1 MNKFSHTQQNLFP
14 QYIDLNKSDFEIM
27 KIIFEDIR
35 SIGFD
40 IDYFGKNSVVINGT
54 PAGINDVNEKD
65 LIEGFIEEVKN
76 NNTDIENERR
86 ISILKF
92 FSKK

>member
-1 MNKFSHTQQNLFP
+1 
-14 QYIDLNKSDFEIM
+14 M

-76 NNTDIENERR
+76 NNTDIEKREEYQFLN
-86 ISILKF
+86 
-92 FSKK
+92 FSQKSKNYN